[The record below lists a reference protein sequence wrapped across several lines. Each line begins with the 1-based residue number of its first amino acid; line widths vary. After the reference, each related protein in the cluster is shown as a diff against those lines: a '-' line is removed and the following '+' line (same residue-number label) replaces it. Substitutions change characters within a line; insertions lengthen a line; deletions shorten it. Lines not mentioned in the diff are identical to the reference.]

1 MGIRFDIYKLRD
13 KYKLSETETQILE
26 YLLNHH
32 SEILTM
38 AVRDVAAANFT
49 SAATIIK
56 LSKKMG
62 YTGYIDMAYRLNF
75 MITSRKRDQ
84 KHTSELTGF
93 IDEIPDEKLDQFRDL
108 VKKHRQ
114 GIIFVTATGFSTP
127 VADYI
132 NRKLLVKGFKCIQ
145 TNAYGVYDTN
155 QIGGS
160 LVIAISKSGETDSI
174 TKVIEYAV
182 KNHMDIISFT
192 GQQTNSIARDSTV
205 NIPVLDD
212 HALDDRNVTAN
223 YFYAR
228 VMVLF
233 EYLMSRLMEELES
246 EK

>member
-1 MGIRFDIYKLRD
+1 MGVQFDIYKLRD

-32 SEILTM
+32 KEILTM
-38 AVRDVAAANFT
+38 AVRDVAAANYT

-62 YTGYIDMAYRLNF
+62 YTGYIDMVYRLNF
-75 MITSRKRDQ
+75 MITSKKKDR
-84 KHTSELTGF
+84 KHTYELTGF
-93 IDEIPDEKLDQFRDL
+93 LDEIPDEKLDLFCSL
-108 VKKHRQ
+108 VEKHRQ

-160 LVIAISKSGETDSI
+160 LVIAMSKSGETDTI
-174 TKVIEYAV
+174 TKVIKYAV
-182 KNHMDIISFT
+182 KNHMDIVSFT
-192 GQQTNSIARDSTV
+192 GHQDNFIARNSTV
-205 NIPVLDD
+205 NIPVQDD
-212 HALDDRNVTAN
+212 HALDDRNITAN

-228 VMVLF
+228 VMILF
-233 EYLMSRLMEELES
+233 EYLMSHLMG
-246 EK
+246 KMFPDR